1 MRVTF
6 VCTGNICRSPMAEL
20 IARHRYGATHTFDSS
35 GTWAMT
41 GWGMT
46 EPARTALREIGIED
60 HDHRA
65 RAFEEAATADEPD
78 AIYVMTTEHLDT
90 VVRTRPDLADRAEM
104 LDPDGRDIA
113 DPYGGSLHDYRRARD
128 LIAAALDARFG

>member
-1 MRVTF
+1 MHITF

-20 IARHRYGATHTFDSS
+20 IARHRFGTDHTFDSS

-46 EPARTALREIGIED
+46 EPARTVLEEIGIED
-60 HDHRA
+60 HGHVA
-65 RAFEEAATADEPD
+65 RPFATAVEASEPD
-78 AIYVMTTEHLDT
+78 VVYVMTAEHLDT
-90 VVRTRPDLADRAEM
+90 VSRTRPDLADRAEL

-113 DPYGGSLHDYRRARD
+113 DPYGGSVRDYRRARD
-128 LIAAALDARFG
+128 LIAASLDLRLG